1 MTPDDTHRFA
11 QASAGPA
18 DGSSLR
24 RELNMTP
31 TDPMSTD
38 FAVTECAPAQPVHP
52 AGAGALEWMLGAL
65 RPWLSDPAVT
75 EWCVYRPGEAFVE
88 RDRQWTR
95 VAVPFATFEW
105 CVRLAKLVANATRQ
119 RVDAGAPLLSAGLPG
134 GERVQF
140 ALPPAAAPGHVAI
153 AIRRPSAVAL
163 TVQQMVARGIFL
175 RTRRGRLER
184 PAVDAQ
190 LHAHLEAGE
199 FAAFMGAAVLARK
212 NILVSGP
219 TGSGKTTWTKALIR
233 EIPAAERL
241 ITIEDAAELALDSH
255 PNHVRLYYSKDGQG
269 RSRVTPKE
277 LLEACLRL
285 RPDRILLAELRSEEA
300 FYYLRTVASGHPG
313 SITSIHAGSCELAFE
328 QLMLL
333 VRQSP
338 GGQGLARRDIHAL
351 VRRIVDVV
359 IQFAVEDGERYISEI
374 HFA

>member
-1 MTPDDTHRFA
+1 
-11 QASAGPA
+11 
-18 DGSSLR
+18 
-24 RELNMTP
+24 MTP
-31 TDPMSTD
+31 TNGPPHMSAFD
-38 FAVTECAPAQPVHP
+38 GSASAQPVATEHS
-52 AGAGALEWMLGAL
+52 ALSWTLRAL
-65 RPWLSDPAVT
+65 APWLSDPAVT
-75 EWCVYRPGEAFVE
+75 EWCLYRPGEAFVE
-88 RDRQWTR
+88 RDRHWTR

-105 CVRLAKLVANATRQ
+105 CVRLAKLVGNATRQ

-140 ALPPAAAPGHVAI
+140 ALPPAAAAGHVAI

-175 RTRRGRLER
+175 RTRRSRHER
-184 PAVDAQ
+184 APVDRT
-190 LHAHLEAGE
+190 LLAHLEAGE
-199 FAAFMGAAVLARK
+199 YAEFMRAAVLARK

-219 TGSGKTTWTKALIR
+219 TGSGKTTWTKALIA
-233 EIPAAERL
+233 EIPRAERL
-241 ITIEDAAELALDSH
+241 ITIEDAAELALNSH

-269 RSRVTPKE
+269 RSNVTPRA

-338 GGQGLARRDIHAL
+338 GGQGLAREDIQAL

-359 IQFAVEDGERYISEI
+359 IQFAVEDGQRVISEI